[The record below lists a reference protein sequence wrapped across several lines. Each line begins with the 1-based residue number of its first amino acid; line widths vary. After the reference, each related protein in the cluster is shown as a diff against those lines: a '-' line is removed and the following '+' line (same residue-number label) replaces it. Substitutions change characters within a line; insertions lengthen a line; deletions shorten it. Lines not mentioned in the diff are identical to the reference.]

1 MMRSCHECLPAKKR
15 EWSCSGGRYSHRK
28 RYGMMRLRRRMVLS
42 SCCMKIYRVDLT
54 GMRRMQGTYMY
65 RTCKRQ
71 MPQGEK
77 IRGKRGRACGICK
90 RGRGNGAL
98 GGDRTHNP
106 CLRRAVLYPL
116 SYERVALNVFRE
128 GIIARPENDAGSILP
143 HLRGPRCSFDKE
155 VCQNRIVYQIMPLR
169 ARGGFFAKYFLM
181 PLRMALAMLS

>member
-1 MMRSCHECLPAKKR
+1 MMRSCHECLSAKKR

-77 IRGKRGRACGICK
+77 IRGKRGRTCGICK

-116 SYERVALNVFRE
+116 SYERVAATRFSGRALLHAPKMMQAVFYR
-128 GIIARPENDAGSILP
+128 ICAVRDAVLT
-143 HLRGPRCSFDKE
+143 KK
-155 VCQNRIVYQIMPLR
+155 
-169 ARGGFFAKYFLM
+169 FAKTASCIKSCRCVREAGFS
-181 PLRMALAMLS
+181 RNIF